1 MFSLL
6 YIYMEGLILREYIS
20 IERLNNVINNAPMDN
35 EQRQLLRKY
44 RKGLQTIKH
53 GDNCIAHVKYEKK
66 MNVDGVAMGRRY
78 ADNSLSLQNF
88 QREIRHALCYDNKID
103 IDIVNAHPVLIVQY
117 CRKNNISCPFLNQYV
132 DCRDTLIQS
141 VVEKCAVSRDV
152 VKNMVYTILYLGSLA
167 SFCET
172 SVLTE
177 APPTWV
183 ENLAREMEN
192 VARMM
197 AARNPSIY
205 EEVKKSKKKEHKNRD
220 SSALS
225 YIVGDIEDKIIMAAR
240 SKLTQ
245 LGFCVETL
253 CFDGMLISKA
263 DLTEDHIE
271 ELQAHCYETTGYN
284 VRFVVKPMEN
294 TLEVGDATYDFSTYE
309 FEHREQY
316 NQSYCASLRHET
328 EHGTYELRK
337 TYIELFAAKIMCPDA
352 CFIFEMGY
360 EEGKNICKEPLIYSI
375 QSMSNLLKPIQSGIL
390 NELGKPTPFFSRWFE
405 DSSQRV
411 YRTYDF
417 SPFSTSPPPQDIL
430 NLFKGFNPDCLTPP
444 GAKKCLNIWFELVKA
459 LCGDEDANDAY
470 FHKFIAQMIQTPQIK
485 PPVAIVIKGNQGTGK
500 NMVLDT
506 IGHLIGEKHYI
517 TSSEPKDFFG
527 DYAEGFFRKLL
538 VNLNEASA
546 KDTFNLEGR
555 MKSFITEDTITLNQ
569 KHVRPSSVKNTARV
583 IVSSN
588 GELPLTIDVKSSE
601 RRWVV
606 FESSNR
612 FLETCTGG
620 DWAKMHAHFRKPA
633 FVSAL
638 YHHYM
643 ELDVSNVNW
652 AADRPI
658 TKAYRALANRLSPVE
673 ALFMEDYLENR
684 NYGNAG
690 SGEIE
695 DKEICVK
702 TMDLYGHYKFFLKE
716 NSYSRDGFPT
726 PKVMVGKMHHLQLPF
741 IEMKKNNTN
750 HIEFNPKEV
759 YAHMTKKKWINCYGN
774 ETEFVE
780 KNPGLQG
787 DFFAF

>member
-1 MFSLL
+1 
-6 YIYMEGLILREYIS
+6 MEGLILREYIS

-35 EQRQLLRKY
+35 DQRKLLRKY

-53 GDNCIAHVKYEKK
+53 GDNCVAHVKYEKK
-66 MNVDGVAMGRRY
+66 MVVDSVGVGRRY

-88 QREIRHALCYDNKID
+88 KREIRHAICYDNKID
-103 IDIVNAHPVLIVQY
+103 IDIVNAHPVLIAQY
-117 CRKNNISCPFLNQYV
+117 CNKTNISCPYLNEYV
-132 DCRDTLIQS
+132 DCRDSLIQS
-141 VVEKCAVSRDV
+141 VVEKCGVSRDV
-152 VKNMVYTILYLGSLA
+152 VKEMVYTIVYLGSLA
-167 SFCET
+167 SFCAN
-172 SVLTE
+172 SILTE
-177 APPTWV
+177 PPPTWV
-183 ENLAREMEN
+183 SNLATEMRN
-192 VARMM
+192 VAQMM
-197 AARNPSIY
+197 AARNPQIY
-205 EEVKKSKKKEHKNRD
+205 DKIKKSKKKEHVNTD
-220 SSALS
+220 PNASALS
-225 YIVGDIEDKIIMAAR
+225 YIVGDIEDRTIMAAR

-253 CFDGMLISKA
+253 CFDGMLITKA

-271 ELQAHCYETTGYN
+271 EVQAHCYETTGYN

-294 TLEVGDATYDFSTYE
+294 TLEVGETEYDFSNYD

-360 EEGKNICKEPLIYSI
+360 EDGSAYCKEPLIYNI

-390 NELGKPTPFFSRWFE
+390 NDMGKPTPFFGRWFE
-405 DSSQRV
+405 DATQRV

-417 SPFSTSPPPQDIL
+417 VPYSTSPPPQDIF

-444 GAKKCLNIWFELVKA
+444 GAKKCLNIWFDLVKA

-470 FHKFIAQMIQTPQIK
+470 FHAFVAQMIQTPQIK
-485 PPVAIVIKGNQGTGK
+485 PPVAIVIKGLQGTGK

-517 TSSEPKDFFG
+517 TSSDPKDFFG

-546 KDTFNLEGR
+546 KDTFNLEGK

-569 KHVRPSSVKNTARV
+569 KHIRPATVKNTARV

-588 GELPLTIDVKSSE
+588 GEVPLTIDVKSSE

-612 FLETCTGG
+612 FLERCNGS
-620 DWAKMHAHFRKPA
+620 DWAKMAAHFRKPA
-633 FVSAL
+633 FISAL

-643 ELDVSNVNW
+643 NMDVSKINW
-652 AADRPI
+652 SADRPI

-673 ALFMEDYLENR
+673 ALFMEDYIENR
-684 NYGNAG
+684 IYSNTSG
-690 SGEIE
+690 SEIE
-695 DKEICVK
+695 DKVVIVK
-702 TMDLYGHYKFFLKE
+702 TMDMYSHYKFFLKE
-716 NSYSRDGFPT
+716 NSYSRDGSPT
-726 PKVMVGKMHHLQLPF
+726 PKVMVGKMAHLQLPF
-741 IEMKKNNTN
+741 VEQKKNHTN
-750 HIEFNPKEV
+750 HIEFNPSEV
-759 YAHMTKKKWINCYGN
+759 YSYMTKKKWINCFGAD
-774 ETEFVE
+774 EDVPEIKE
-780 KNPGLQG
+780 GLSD